1 MKSAVGRAIPCR
13 FKGTIP
19 LNRLAKKSELGKS
32 APGNLEGVTPLSP
45 EIVRLR
51 LRPTSGA
58 KIARESAPIVRET
71 VLIVEDDESIAEF
84 LTVTLSGE
92 GYRVVIARD
101 GREAV
106 ERFELD
112 KPDAVLLDMMLP
124 RLSGLEV
131 LRTLRRSS
139 ETPILIVSVKDSE
152 SDKVSTLEL
161 GADDYITK
169 PFSPREL
176 VARLRT
182 NLRKRGSGEVRVRLG
197 DVEIDWQRADVY
209 KSGVRIILT
218 AREFEVLRVLYDHRE
233 RVLGRE
239 SLLEKVWGFDF
250 EGEDRVVDTTI
261 KRLRKKV
268 GSELV
273 ETVRGLGYRLSV
285 GR

>member
-1 MKSAVGRAIPCR
+1 M
-13 FKGTIP
+13 
-19 LNRLAKKSELGKS
+19 
-32 APGNLEGVTPLSP
+32 
-45 EIVRLR
+45 
-51 LRPTSGA
+51 
-58 KIARESAPIVRET
+58 RET
-71 VLIVEDDESIAEF
+71 VLVVEDDESIAEF

-92 GYRVVIARD
+92 GYRVVLARD

-106 ERFELD
+106 ERFELE

-124 RLSGLEV
+124 RLSGLDV

-182 NLRKRGSGEVRVRLG
+182 NLRKRGGEVRVRLG
-197 DVEIDWQRADVY
+197 DIEIDWQRADVY
-209 KSGVRIILT
+209 RSGVRIILT
-218 AREFEVLRVLYDHRE
+218 ARELEVLRVLYDHRE

>member
-1 MKSAVGRAIPCR
+1 M
-13 FKGTIP
+13 
-19 LNRLAKKSELGKS
+19 
-32 APGNLEGVTPLSP
+32 
-45 EIVRLR
+45 
-51 LRPTSGA
+51 
-58 KIARESAPIVRET
+58 RET

>member
-1 MKSAVGRAIPCR
+1 M
-13 FKGTIP
+13 
-19 LNRLAKKSELGKS
+19 
-32 APGNLEGVTPLSP
+32 
-45 EIVRLR
+45 
-51 LRPTSGA
+51 
-58 KIARESAPIVRET
+58 RET

-92 GYRVVIARD
+92 GYRVVLARD

-106 ERFELD
+106 ERFELE

-182 NLRKRGSGEVRVRLG
+182 NLRKRGGEVRVRLG
-197 DVEIDWQRADVY
+197 EIEIDWQRADVY
-209 KSGVRIILT
+209 RSGVRIILT

-268 GSELV
+268 GPELV

>member
-1 MKSAVGRAIPCR
+1 MKE
-13 FKGTIP
+13 TI
-19 LNRLAKKSELGKS
+19 
-32 APGNLEGVTPLSP
+32 
-45 EIVRLR
+45 
-51 LRPTSGA
+51 
-58 KIARESAPIVRET
+58 
-71 VLIVEDDESIAEF
+71 LIVEDDESIAEF

-106 ERFELD
+106 ERFELE

-182 NLRKRGSGEVRVRLG
+182 NLRKRGGEVRVRLG

>member
-1 MKSAVGRAIPCR
+1 M
-13 FKGTIP
+13 
-19 LNRLAKKSELGKS
+19 
-32 APGNLEGVTPLSP
+32 
-45 EIVRLR
+45 
-51 LRPTSGA
+51 
-58 KIARESAPIVRET
+58 RET
-71 VLIVEDDESIAEF
+71 VLVVEDDESIAEF

-92 GYRVVIARD
+92 GYRVVLARD

-106 ERFELD
+106 ERFELE

-124 RLSGLEV
+124 RLSGLDV

-182 NLRKRGSGEVRVRLG
+182 NLRKRGGEVRVRLG
-197 DVEIDWQRADVY
+197 DIEIDWQRADVY
-209 KSGVRIILT
+209 RSGVRIILT